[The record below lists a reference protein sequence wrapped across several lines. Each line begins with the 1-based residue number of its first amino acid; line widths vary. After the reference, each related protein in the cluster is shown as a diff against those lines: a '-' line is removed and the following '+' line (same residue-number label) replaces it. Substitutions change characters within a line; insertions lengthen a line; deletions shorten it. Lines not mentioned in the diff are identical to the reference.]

1 MYKKLLLWANYIE
14 ERACV
19 SRKYWRHHTNSLSLA
34 NFVGSVVGFLN
45 VLIIRLRSLLL
56 AATLSFEIEMV
67 SDVVYF
73 RHIIFDLPETGQRPR
88 PD

>member
-1 MYKKLLLWANYIE
+1 MKKPVTPKEPVPAGKIILHKKLLLWANYIE

-56 AATLSFEIEMV
+56 AAALSFEIEMV
-67 SDVVYF
+67 YYDV
-73 RHIIFDLPETGQRPR
+73 
-88 PD
+88 